1 MIQLHNNSKASQHVE
16 GIRNLHHLTSTE
28 VPQKYCKSTEVRFD
42 GKITGGLVGNAACSL
57 FTWESNHET
66 FVTDGYHEDPPDH
79 FQLILQLGHWDPQ
92 PSWASWSWSSP
103 KASMLQD
110 VYCHTRGSKIY
121 TMTLEATVYQDE
133 VQKWH
138 KLLKIL
144 KGSTKDLG
152 AEKLPLVQFGCQNW
166 PTWIEKRPHALLTL
180 QITCRGKTPKTCLG
194 SNHEKTGKTQL
205 WWSIDSFAFRSS
217 KTAPVNARH
226 RLLCMDSIQLRL
238 LLGVES
244 VEGLYR
250 PYIFPKCP
258 TSRLLW
264 CLCTHSN
271 LCIRPLEILVPDFC
285 MNPFRTDVSGLS
297 PVKLPQIEIPY
308 FSGLSELCHHSLDIQ

>member
-1 MIQLHNNSKASQHVE
+1 
-16 GIRNLHHLTSTE
+16 
-28 VPQKYCKSTEVRFD
+28 
-42 GKITGGLVGNAACSL
+42 
-57 FTWESNHET
+57 
-66 FVTDGYHEDPPDH
+66 
-79 FQLILQLGHWDPQ
+79 
-92 PSWASWSWSSP
+92 
-103 KASMLQD
+103 MLQD

-133 VQKWH
+133 VQKRH

-152 AEKLPLVQFGCQNW
+152 DEKLPLVQFGCQNW

-297 PVKLPQIEIPY
+297 PVKTPTNWNPILLRIIGALPPLSWHTVKTISTHSCHKPRKPPVGRTDQCKEQRDVLSQALSPPSLPLCGRRDRSFTKKRAWEVRPKQISHFWEETY
-308 FSGLSELCHHSLDIQ
+308 LNCWFLDKYICVLAWENPFKIYIYIYNI